1 MKKSIILFIL
11 FAIIFTSCAPKYE
24 VEVQTER
31 DKKNKQFKDGNGSPI
46 PYDDRP
52 NFTGLDYFPI
62 DSSYYAVAMLTLAQD
77 VKEITL
83 KTTQGKDR
91 RFKMYAKADFKLK
104 DKPFSLN
111 IYKAIEDGD
120 GFTVLFTDL
129 TSGKTS
135 YEVGRY
141 IDVEIN
147 GLRAILD
154 FNRAYNPYCIYDKKY
169 DCPIPPNGSNLN
181 IEVNAGEK
189 IYKK

>member
-1 MKKSIILFIL
+1 MKKSITLFIL
-11 FAIIFTSCAPKYE
+11 LAIIFTSCAPKYE

-31 DKKNKQFKDGNGSPI
+31 DKKNKQFKEGAGSPI
-46 PYDDRP
+46 PYDDRKD
-52 NFTGLDYFPI
+52 FVGLDYYPI
-62 DSSYYAVAMLTLAQD
+62 DSSFYAVAMLTLAQD

-83 KTTQGKDR
+83 KTSQGKDR
-91 RFKMYAKADFKLK
+91 RFKTYAKADFKLK
-104 DKPFSLN
+104 GKPFSLN

-120 GFTVLFTDL
+120 GFSVLFTDL
-129 TSGKTS
+129 TSGKTT

-141 IDVEIN
+141 IEPEIN

-169 DCPIPPNGSNLN
+169 DCPIPPEGSDLN
-181 IEVNAGEK
+181 IEVSAGEK

>member
-1 MKKSIILFIL
+1 MKKSITLFIFTLFIL
-11 FAIIFTSCAPKYE
+11 ASCAPKYE

-31 DKKNKQFKDGNGSPI
+31 NKKDKQFREGNGSPI
-46 PYDDRP
+46 PYDDRKT
-52 NFTGLDYFPI
+52 FEGLDYYPI
-62 DSSYYAVAMLTLAQD
+62 DSSYYVVAMLTLTQD

-83 KTTQGKDR
+83 KTSQGKDR
-91 RFKMYAKADFKLK
+91 RFKTYAKADFKLK
-104 DKPFSLN
+104 GKPFSLN

-120 GFTVLFTDL
+120 GFSVLFTDL
-129 TSGKTS
+129 TNGKTT

-141 IDVEIN
+141 IEPEIN

-169 DCPIPPNGSNLN
+169 DCPIPPKESYLN
-181 IEVNAGEK
+181 IEVKAGER